1 MLLWTVRQ
9 RNTCDGIICNDW
21 KTVLFERGES
31 ETDCGEKKI
40 AINSNKWWNSPTK
53 KGFYVYLCSRFRNE
67 RLACEFRKTRDPWRK
82 QLTSRSVSRS
92 QWPMPCIGGRLL
104 ICSPV
109 RLSPAIGV
117 MSGAHYRRL
126 LIFFML
132 YPRTHE
138 VLGWIQGTRY
148 AIKKR
153 ENRCPR
159 NSRYSRDIEN
169 PNY

>member
-1 MLLWTVRQ
+1 MLLWTIRQ
-9 RNTCDGIICNDW
+9 RNACDGIICNDW
-21 KTVLFERGES
+21 KTVLFERRES

-53 KGFYVYLCSRFRNE
+53 KGFYVYLCSV
-67 RLACEFRKTRDPWRK
+67 FRKGRIIRTFRKMRDPRRK

-92 QWPMPCIGGRLL
+92 QWPMPCIVRLL
-104 ICSPV
+104 LP
-109 RLSPAIGV
+109 P
-117 MSGAHYRRL
+117 
-126 LIFFML
+126 L

-159 NSRYSRDIEN
+159 HSRYSRDIEN

>member
-1 MLLWTVRQ
+1 MLLWTIRQ
-9 RNTCDGIICNDW
+9 RNACDGIICNDW

-53 KGFYVYLCSRFRNE
+53 KGVYVYLCSGFRNE
-67 RLACEFRKTRDPWRK
+67 RLTCEFRKTRDTRRK
-82 QLTSRSVSRS
+82 QLNSRSVSRS
-92 QWPMPCIGGRLL
+92 QWPMPCI
-104 ICSPV
+104 V
-109 RLSPAIGV
+109 
-117 MSGAHYRRL
+117 RRL
-126 LIFFML
+126 LPPL

-138 VLGWIQGTRY
+138 VLGWIQGTGY